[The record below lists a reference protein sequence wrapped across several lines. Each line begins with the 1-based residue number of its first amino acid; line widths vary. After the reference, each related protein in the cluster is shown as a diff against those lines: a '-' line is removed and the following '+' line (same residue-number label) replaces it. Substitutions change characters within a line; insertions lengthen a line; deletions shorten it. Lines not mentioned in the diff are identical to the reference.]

1 METQTVLV
9 VEDNELNMK
18 LVRTLLELGKYEVL
32 CANDAGTGIRLA
44 GEHTPDLILMD
55 IQLPDMDGLTATRQ
69 LKKDPKTEKIPVV
82 ALTAY
87 AMKKDE
93 NMALD
98 AGCNGYMSKPID
110 TKNFLSFVSKHISN
124 GNGKPHKAKS
134 IGKPAILI
142 VDDDPMNVKF
152 LNTLLTK
159 EGFHTET
166 AYDGIEALEKIR
178 ENPPEMIL
186 LDIMMPGIDGYQVT
200 QKLKGDPSTH
210 NIPIILITA
219 LDGAADKARGMEAGA
234 DEFLNKP
241 VNKTEL
247 IARVK
252 SLLKLKIYQEQLSN
266 RIQSEQEM
274 LNPAVCI
281 PSGQD
286 EEALANIL
294 LVEDSHK
301 DLDLFRIYLE
311 KQPYRLSMVQTGEEA
326 IALCRKGSVDLVLL
340 DLLLPG
346 LDGFDVCRHLKED
359 NQTRNIQIL
368 MVSSQNDLESKLK
381 GIKLGAD
388 DFLIK
393 PVNREEL
400 VVRIRAQVKKKR
412 YLDQLVTRFESA
424 MSAAITDKL
433 TELYNQTYLKHFMEL
448 EIKRCDRQQQP
459 MAFIMIDI
467 DDFKEYNDTYGHPAG
482 DIMLKQFGRMIKG
495 AIREIDLAARY
506 GGEEFG
512 IVLPY
517 TNRDGALIIAERI
530 LDSFRN
536 GALPDGPTQLY
547 DRKTASMGVAC
558 YPDDGATL
566 AEVIQQADEALY
578 RAKQQGKNQICMCGV
593 CQGA

>member
-1 METQTVLV
+1 METKTVLV

-18 LVRTLLELGKYEVL
+18 LVRTLLQLGKYQVL
-32 CANDAGTGIRLA
+32 CAQDAKTGIRLA
-44 GEHTPDLILMD
+44 GEHIPDLILMD
-55 IQLPDMDGLTATRQ
+55 VQLPDMNGLSATRRI
-69 LKKDPKTEKIPVV
+69 KNDPKTGKIPVV

-93 NMALD
+93 KMALD
-98 AGCNGYMSKPID
+98 AGCDGYMSKPID

-124 GNGKPHKAKS
+124 GNGKSHPAKS

-152 LNTLLTK
+152 LDTLLTK
-159 EGFHTET
+159 EGFHTAK
-166 AYDGIEALEKIR
+166 AYDGSEALEKIR
-178 ENPPEMIL
+178 EDSPAMIL
-186 LDIMMPGIDGYQVT
+186 LDIMMPGIDGFQVT
-200 QKLKGDPSTH
+200 RKLKADPATRD
-210 NIPIILITA
+210 IPIILITA
-219 LDGAADKARGMEAGA
+219 LDSAGDKARGMEAGA

-252 SLLKLKIYQEQLSN
+252 SLLKLKVYQEQLTN
-266 RIQSEQEM
+266 RIRSEQEM
-274 LNPAVCI
+274 LNPVVQTV
-281 PSGQD
+281 SNQD

-301 DLDLFRIYLE
+301 DLDLFKFYLE
-311 KQPYRLSMVQTGEEA
+311 NQPYRLTMVQTGEEA
-326 IALCRKGSVDLVLL
+326 IALCRQGAVDLVLL

-346 LDGFDVCRHLKED
+346 LDGFDVCRHLKKD

-368 MVSSQNDLESKLK
+368 MVSSQNDLETKLK
-381 GIKLGAD
+381 GIDLGAD

-433 TELYNQTYLKHFMEL
+433 TELYNHTYLKHFMAL
-448 EIKRCDRQQQP
+448 EIRRCDRQQQP

-467 DDFKEYNDTYGHPAG
+467 DDFKDYNDTYGHPAG
-482 DIMLKQFGRMIKG
+482 DVLLKQFGRLIKKT
-495 AIREIDLAARY
+495 IREIDLAARY

-517 TNRDGALIIAERI
+517 TNRDGALLIAER
-530 LDSFRN
+530 LLNNFRN
-536 GALPDGPTQLY
+536 CSLSEGPTRLCE
-547 DRKTASMGVAC
+547 RKTASMGVAC
-558 YPDDGATL
+558 YPDDGATVT
-566 AEVIQQADEALY
+566 EVIQRADEALY
-578 RAKQQGKNQICMCGV
+578 RAKQQGKNRICMC
-593 CQGA
+593 